1 MKNKQTMKTIARKQ
15 QAQLS
20 KIFADE
26 ASHTPGPWH
35 TGADAGSG
43 RGSIFADEGRMRLE
57 KGGTTLYP
65 IAVLADGW
73 DEEEDLANAAL
84 ISAAPELL
92 EALNH
97 AVVLLKFAFD
107 DPSLLES
114 QLAHETG
121 ALMTDALKKANGLE
135 DEA

>member
-1 MKNKQTMKTIARKQ
+1 MTQ
-15 QAQLS
+15 
-20 KIFADE
+20 
-26 ASHTPGPWH
+26 HTPGPWE
-35 TGADAGSG
+35 A
-43 RGSIFADEGRMRLE
+43 RGERGLW
-57 KGGTTLYP
+57 KVYP
-65 IAVLADGW
+65 LPCYPCQQPVASVHARDLGERF
-73 DEEEDLANAAL
+73 EEESSANAAL